1 MTILAIDTTNDALAV
16 ALYRDGQVIE
26 SYVSVNK
33 NKHSTR
39 LMPAIDYIMNDANI
53 KPADLTKIVVAKGP
67 GSYTGVRIALSVAK
81 TMAWTLNIPL
91 TAVSSLRA
99 LALNANDDTYVCP
112 FFDARRGLV
121 FTGLY
126 DQAGNIVKEEVNIL
140 FEDWLQSLKILKE
153 TITFVSPDIDL
164 YRDLIE
170 QVLGQRA
177 KFLPKGHHII
187 NPGLLATI
195 GEHEQAV
202 DPHQLVPNYLRLV
215 EAEVKWLEKQAADAD
230 E

>member
-16 ALYRDGQVIE
+16 ALYREGLVIE

-39 LMPAIDYIMNDANI
+39 LMPAIDYIMHDADI

-91 TAVSSLRA
+91 AAVSSLKA
-99 LALNANDDTYVCP
+99 LALNASDHTYVCP

-126 DQAGNIVKEEVNIL
+126 DQAGNLVKEEVNIL
-140 FEDWLQSLKILKE
+140 FEDWLQSLKTFKAP
-153 TITFVSPDIDL
+153 ITFVSPDIEH
-164 YRDLIE
+164 YRGLIE
-170 QVLGQRA
+170 ETLGQA
-177 KFLPKGHHII
+177 AQFLPKGHHVI

-195 GEHEQAV
+195 GEKEEAV

-215 EAEVKWLEKQAADAD
+215 EAEVKWLEKQVADTN